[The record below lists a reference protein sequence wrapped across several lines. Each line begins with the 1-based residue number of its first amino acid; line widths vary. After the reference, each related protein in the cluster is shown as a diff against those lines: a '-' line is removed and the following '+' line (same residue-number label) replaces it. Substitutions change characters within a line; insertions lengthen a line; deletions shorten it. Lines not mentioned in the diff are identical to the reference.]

1 MLFLSTIVLLFLL
14 HTQVHFLHEDVIVE
28 SIQKA
33 VEERLLS
40 CNASRTY
47 FTQALLPGAAVP
59 VAAGSLQLQEDSG
72 SSGTKKNAVS
82 CEQTHKTDSPTS
94 SPSHPPVVVTPH
106 TWVIHYLYNMRKC
119 DVVATSTV
127 CKSA

>member
-33 VEERLLS
+33 VEDRLLS

-59 VAAGSLQLQEDSG
+59 VAVGSLQLQEDGG

-82 CEQTHKTDSPTS
+82 CEQTHKT
-94 SPSHPPVVVTPH
+94 SHPTDGHTTYLFKTTCTTWENVT
-106 TWVIHYLYNMRKC
+106 
-119 DVVATSTV
+119 
-127 CKSA
+127 